1 MDVWLCAAMCGDAWW
16 CMYCGVC
23 MAVYVRG
30 CMYGDL
36 CVEVYVVRCV
46 YGDVY
51 MVMCI
56 VMYGCRRI
64 MVMHVWLR
72 MYGDVF
78 AVLSS
83 W

>member
-51 MVMCI
+51 MVMC
-56 VMYGCRRI
+56 
-64 MVMHVWLR
+64 L
-72 MYGDVF
+72 
-78 AVLSS
+78 L
-83 W
+83 